1 MTTNKNGFE
10 IRADILKL
18 AQDHLQSEYAYASSQ
33 YENSI
38 TSPEWKGITVAKPVY
53 PSTQRVLETAKEMYT
68 FVNTQV

>member
-1 MTTNKNGFE
+1 MTVNKNGFE

-18 AQDHLQSEYAYASSQ
+18 AQDHLHSEFYSANAQ

-38 TSPEWKGITVAKPVY
+38 TSPEWKGIEVTKPRF
-53 PSTQRVLETAKEMYT
+53 PSTMDVIHCAKEMST

>member
-1 MTTNKNGFE
+1 MTNKNGFE

-18 AQDHLQSEYAYASSQ
+18 AQDHLHTGFFTANAQ

-38 TSPEWKGITVAKPVY
+38 TSPEWKNVVVAKPAFPTSQNVI
-53 PSTQRVLETAKEMYT
+53 ETAKEMYT

>member
-18 AQDHLQSEYAYASSQ
+18 ATDHTHSEFYSANAL

-38 TSPEWKGITVAKPVY
+38 TSPEWKGGVVVKPTF
-53 PSTQRVLETAKEMYT
+53 PSTERVLETAKAMYT